1 MGGST
6 TTGLNMEPRSSMTNY
21 AVGATV
27 TLIAV
32 TGLGIWPLAAGLAAC
47 ILAAGLALRRSYR
60 QWIGTAVVPAHRE
73 PLDRLV
79 LGQWA
84 LSATAGLIVAVT
96 VGAMGIH
103 ILKID
108 TPLRVVQ
115 AIAGAA
121 SIALT
126 AVFVSSLVDWYWILP
141 RVGGLGDH
149 LAPCEAPGERWKY
162 LTAIWL
168 LHRGLATA
176 LVVASIAAVPF
187 FLAATLG
194 SPVAKAVLSVVGVA
208 VGAGMAALN
217 QRGLASITNAFNQPI
232 YVGDTIFVNQPSE
245 EDGAPLRRRRAYVVD
260 ISVQGLKYQYLS
272 GNNYIGPAFGRKGH
286 GPVLGG
292 DEYRAIERAEKAM
305 AAPCRD
311 SCACVNWYCR
321 NNPRAYS
328 F

>member
-1 MGGST
+1 
-6 TTGLNMEPRSSMTNY
+6 MTNY
-21 AVGATV
+21 AVCVAL
-27 TLIAV
+27 TLVAV

-47 ILAAGLALRRSYR
+47 ILVAGLALQRSYR
-60 QWIGTAVVPAHRE
+60 VWMGTATVPPHRA

-79 LGQWA
+79 FCQWA
-84 LSATAGLIVAVT
+84 LSGGAGLIVAVCI
-96 VGAMGIH
+96 GATGIH
-103 ILKID
+103 ILHID

-115 AIAGAA
+115 AVAGAA
-121 SIALT
+121 SLALT
-126 AVFVSSLVDWYWILP
+126 AVFISGLVDWYWVLP

-162 LTAIWL
+162 PTAIWL

-187 FLAATLG
+187 FLATTLG
-194 SPVAKAVLSVVGVA
+194 SPMAKAVLSVVGVA

-217 QRGLASITNAFNQPI
+217 QRGLASVTNAFNQPI
-232 YVGDTIFVNQPSE
+232 YIGDTIFVNQPGE
-245 EDGAPLRRRRAYVVD
+245 EDGAPVRRRRAYVVD
-260 ISVQGLKYQYLS
+260 ISVQGLKYQYLDR
-272 GNNYIGPAFGRKGH
+272 GEYTGPAFERKGH

-305 AAPCRD
+305 TIPCREGG
-311 SCACVNWYCR
+311 CTCVNWYCR